1 VKSWNLVVD
10 ESVDFA
16 IIEILGKAGFYIHAI
31 VEYNPGWSEDEVLE
45 FAFEYPALLI
55 TEDKDFGELTCRLRK
70 PNHGILLVRLTYSS
84 ANQKAKA
91 VLEAIEKHADKLHAA
106 FSVLDEHRLR
116 IRPL

>member
-1 VKSWNLVVD
+1 MKLVVD

-16 IIEILGKAGFYIHAI
+16 IIEILRKAGFHIHAI
-31 VEYNPGWSEDEVLE
+31 VEHNPGWSDDEVLK
-45 FAFEYPALLI
+45 FAFDYPALLI
-55 TEDKDFGELTCRLRK
+55 TEDKDFGELTYRLRK
-70 PNHGILLVRLTYSS
+70 PNQGILLVRLTYSS

-91 VLEAIEKHADKLHAA
+91 VLEVIEHHADKLHAA

>member
-1 VKSWNLVVD
+1 MKIIAD

-16 IIEILGKAGFYIHAI
+16 IIEFLRKAEFHVHAI
-31 VEYNPGWSEDEVLE
+31 VEHNPGWPDDEVLK
-45 FAFEYPALLI
+45 FAFEYPAFLI
-55 TEDKDFGELTCRLRK
+55 TEDKDFGELTYRLRK
-70 PNHGILLVRLTYSS
+70 PNHGILLVRLIYSS

-91 VLEAIEKHADKLHAA
+91 VLEVIEKHADKLQGA

>member
-1 VKSWNLVVD
+1 MKIIAD

-16 IIEILGKAGFYIHAI
+16 VITTLREAGFHIHAI
-31 VEYNPGWSEDEVLE
+31 VEHNPGWSDDEVLK
-45 FAFEYPALLI
+45 FAFEYPAFLI
-55 TEDKDFGELTCRLRK
+55 TEDKDFGELTYRLQK

-91 VLEAIEKHADKLHAA
+91 VLEVIENHAERLQGA

-116 IRPL
+116 IRSL